1 MTEFISFVSTAPLA
15 EQDCSAV
22 EAASE
27 CLERFT
33 AYFNACNTIGMD
45 SELHFPQ
52 VMFSG
57 ASRLDW
63 TEPGRHPENFFVA
76 LKESGWHHTRYE
88 SKDPILVSEDK
99 VHFVVTYS
107 RRNSAD
113 EVLSMHKNLW
123 VVIRT
128 DERWKICLRSY

>member
-1 MTEFISFVSTAPLA
+1 MTEFNSFVSTAPLA
-15 EQDCSAV
+15 EPDCSAV

-45 SELHFPQ
+45 SELHFPHI
-52 VMFSG
+52 MFSG
-57 ASRLDW
+57 TSRLDW
-63 TEPGRHPENFFVA
+63 TEPGQHPENFFAA
-76 LKESGWHHTRYE
+76 LKESGWHRTRYE
-88 SKDPILVSEDK
+88 SKEPILVSRDK

-128 DERWKICLRSY
+128 GERWKICLRSY